1 MIRAADSLQLVECPR
16 DAMQGFS
23 KFITTAE
30 KIAYFKML
38 LEVGFHTLD
47 MGSFVSPRAVP
58 QLADTAEVLEGLDT
72 SRTTTQLLVI
82 VANDEGALKA
92 ANQKKV
98 DSIGYPL
105 SLSDTFQLKN
115 TRLSKRDSLS
125 LLARIKELCIKHNK
139 SLVVYLS
146 MAFGNPYGEEYNS
159 EMVVEMAHKV
169 QQIGA
174 DIISIADTV
183 GLSTPTQI
191 EAVTRSVLEEIT
203 SIPVGLHL
211 HGEEN
216 YWKDKIEAGYRAGCR
231 RFDSALGGY
240 GGCPFTG
247 SEKVGNMD
255 TEKLVKWFSQNGVQT
270 GIDIPHLNE
279 CAAKVKELFN

>member
-1 MIRAADSLQLVECPR
+1 MTETIESLQLVECPR

-23 KFITTAE
+23 TIIPTAD
-30 KIAYFKML
+30 KIAYFNML

-58 QLADTAEVLEGLDT
+58 QLADTAEVLEGLNT
-72 SRTTTQLLVI
+72 SQTTTQLLVI
-82 VANDEGALKA
+82 VANEEGAIKA
-92 ANQKKV
+92 ANQNKV

-115 TRLSKRDSLS
+115 TRLSKLDSLS
-125 LLARIKELCIKHNK
+125 LLKRIKDLCIKNNK

-146 MAFGNPYGEEYNS
+146 MAFGNPYGENYHPD
-159 EMVVEMAHKV
+159 MVVEMAHQV

-174 DIISIADTV
+174 NTISIADTV
-183 GLSTPTQI
+183 GLSTPPQV
-191 EAVTRSVLEEIT
+191 EAITRSVLKEIT
-203 SIPVGLHL
+203 SIPLGLHL
-211 HGEEN
+211 HSEEYN
-216 YWKDKIEAGYRAGCR
+216 WHDKIEAGYRAGCR

-240 GGCPFTG
+240 RGCPFTG

-255 TEKLVKWFSQNGVQT
+255 TEKLVGWFSQNRIPT
-270 GIDIPHLNE
+270 GIDIPRLKK
-279 CAAKVKELFN
+279 CAEKARQLFI

>member
-1 MIRAADSLQLVECPR
+1 MTETIESLQLVECPR

-23 KFITTAE
+23 TIIPTAD
-30 KIAYFKML
+30 KIAYFNML

-47 MGSFVSPRAVP
+47 MGSYVSPRAVP
-58 QLADTAEVLEGLDT
+58 QLADTAEVLEGLNT
-72 SRTTTQLLVI
+72 SQTTTQLLVI
-82 VANDEGALKA
+82 VANEEGAIKA
-92 ANQKKV
+92 ANQNKV

-115 TRLSKRDSLS
+115 TRLSKLDSLS
-125 LLARIKELCIKHNK
+125 LLKRIKDLCIKNNK

-146 MAFGNPYGEEYNS
+146 MAFGNPYGENYHPD
-159 EMVVEMAHKV
+159 MVVEMAHQV

-174 DIISIADTV
+174 NTISIADTV
-183 GLSTPTQI
+183 GLSTPPQV
-191 EAVTRSVLEEIT
+191 EAITRSVLKEIT
-203 SIPVGLHL
+203 SIPLGLHL
-211 HGEEN
+211 HSEEYN
-216 YWKDKIEAGYRAGCR
+216 WHDKIEAGYRAGCR

-255 TEKLVKWFSQNGVQT
+255 TEKLVGWFSQNRIPT
-270 GIDIPHLNE
+270 GIDIPRLKK
-279 CAAKVKELFN
+279 CAEKARQLFI

>member
-1 MIRAADSLQLVECPR
+1 MISTADSLQLVECPR

-82 VANDEGALKA
+82 VANEEGALKA

-125 LLARIKELCIKHNK
+125 LLVRIKELCIKHNK

-191 EAVTRSVLEEIT
+191 EAVTRSVLEETT

>member
-1 MIRAADSLQLVECPR
+1 MMGAGDSLQLVECPR
-16 DAMQGFS
+16 DAMQGLS
-23 KFITTAE
+23 KIISTAD
-30 KIAYFKML
+30 KIAYFNML

-58 QLADTAEVLEGLDT
+58 QLADTADVLEGLDI
-72 SRTTTQLLVI
+72 SQTTTQLLVI
-82 VANDEGALKA
+82 VANEEGATKA

-115 TRLSKRDSLS
+115 TRLSKLDSFT
-125 LLARIKELCIKHNK
+125 LLERIKELCIKQNK

-146 MAFGNPYGEEYNS
+146 MAFGNPYGEEYS
-159 EMVVEMAHKV
+159 PEMVIEMAHKV
-169 QQIGA
+169 HHIGA
-174 DIISIADTV
+174 DIISLADTV
-183 GLSTPTQI
+183 GLSTPAQI
-191 EAVTRSVLEEIT
+191 EAVTQSVLKEVT
-203 SIPVGLHL
+203 TIPVGLHL

-216 YWKDKIEAGYRAGCR
+216 YWQDKIEAGFRAGCR

-247 SEKVGNMD
+247 SEKVANMD
-255 TEKLVKWFSQNGVQT
+255 TEKLVRWFGQNGVQT
-270 GIDIPHLNE
+270 GIDNSRLKE
-279 CAAKVKELFN
+279 CAEKVRRLFN

>member
-1 MIRAADSLQLVECPR
+1 MTETIESLQLVECPR

-23 KFITTAE
+23 TIIPTAD
-30 KIAYFKML
+30 KIAYFNML

-58 QLADTAEVLEGLDT
+58 QLADTAEVLEGLNT
-72 SRTTTQLLVI
+72 SQTTTQLLVI
-82 VANDEGALKA
+82 VANEEGAIKA
-92 ANQKKV
+92 ANQNKV

-115 TRLSKRDSLS
+115 TRLSKLDSLS
-125 LLARIKELCIKHNK
+125 LLKRIKDLCIKNNK

-146 MAFGNPYGEEYNS
+146 MAFGNPYGENYHPD
-159 EMVVEMAHKV
+159 MVVEMAHQV
-169 QQIGA
+169 QQIGVNT
-174 DIISIADTV
+174 ISIADTV
-183 GLSTPTQI
+183 GLSTPPQV
-191 EAVTRSVLEEIT
+191 EAITRSVLKEIT
-203 SIPVGLHL
+203 SIPLGLHL
-211 HGEEN
+211 HSEEYN
-216 YWKDKIEAGYRAGCR
+216 WHDKIEAGYRAGCR

-255 TEKLVKWFSQNGVQT
+255 TEKLVGWFSQNRIPT
-270 GIDIPHLNE
+270 GIDIPRLKK
-279 CAAKVKELFN
+279 CAEKARQLFI

>member
-1 MIRAADSLQLVECPR
+1 MTETIESLQLVECPR

-23 KFITTAE
+23 TIIPTAD
-30 KIAYFKML
+30 KIAYFNML

-58 QLADTAEVLEGLDT
+58 QLADTAEVLEGLNT
-72 SRTTTQLLVI
+72 SQTTTQLLVI
-82 VANDEGALKA
+82 VANEEGTIKA
-92 ANQKKV
+92 ANQNKV

-115 TRLSKRDSLS
+115 TRLSKLDSLS
-125 LLARIKELCIKHNK
+125 LLKRIKHLCIKNNK

-146 MAFGNPYGEEYNS
+146 MAFGNPYGENYHPD
-159 EMVVEMAHKV
+159 MVVEMAHQV

-174 DIISIADTV
+174 NTISIADTV
-183 GLSTPTQI
+183 GLSTPPQV
-191 EAVTRSVLEEIT
+191 EAITRSVLKEIT
-203 SIPVGLHL
+203 SIPLGLHL
-211 HGEEN
+211 HSEEYN
-216 YWKDKIEAGYRAGCR
+216 WHDKIEAGYRAGCR

-255 TEKLVKWFSQNGVQT
+255 TEKLVGWFSQNRIPT
-270 GIDIPHLNE
+270 GIDIPRLKK
-279 CAAKVKELFN
+279 CAEKARQLFI

>member
-1 MIRAADSLQLVECPR
+1 MMVADDSLQLVECPR
-16 DAMQGFS
+16 DAMQGLS
-23 KFITTAE
+23 KIIPTAD

-72 SRTTTQLLVI
+72 SQTTTELLVI
-82 VANDEGALKA
+82 VANEEGAIKA
-92 ANQKKV
+92 ANQRKV

-115 TRLSKRDSLS
+115 TRLSKLDSLI
-125 LLARIKELCIKHNK
+125 LLERIKDLCIKHNK
-139 SLVVYLS
+139 SLVVYIS
-146 MAFGNPYGEEYNS
+146 MAFGNPYGEEYS
-159 EMVVEMAHKV
+159 PEMVVEMAHKV
-169 QQIGA
+169 QHIGA

-183 GLSTPTQI
+183 GLSTPAQI
-191 EAVTRSVLEEIT
+191 EAITQSVLKEIT

-216 YWKDKIEAGYRAGCR
+216 YWQDKIEAGFRAGCR
-231 RFDSALGGY
+231 RFDSAIGGY

-255 TEKLVKWFSQNGVQT
+255 TEKLVRWFGQNGVKT
-270 GIDIPHLNE
+270 SINIPHLKE
-279 CAAKVKELFN
+279 CAEKVRRLFN